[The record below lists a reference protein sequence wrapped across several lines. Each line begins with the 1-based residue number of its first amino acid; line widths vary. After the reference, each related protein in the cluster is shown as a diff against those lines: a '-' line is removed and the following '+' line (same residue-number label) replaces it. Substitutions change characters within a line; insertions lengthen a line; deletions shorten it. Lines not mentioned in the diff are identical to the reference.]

1 VLSEAFA
8 KKTKNVQVR
17 ILLEALKRE
26 KGKTHEVSIRFEVL
40 MGQFK
45 QKLSLSQQYL
55 RANEDLTEQIESLKE

>member
-1 VLSEAFA
+1 MLSEAFA

-40 MGQFK
+40 MG
-45 QKLSLSQQYL
+45 
-55 RANEDLTEQIESLKE
+55 